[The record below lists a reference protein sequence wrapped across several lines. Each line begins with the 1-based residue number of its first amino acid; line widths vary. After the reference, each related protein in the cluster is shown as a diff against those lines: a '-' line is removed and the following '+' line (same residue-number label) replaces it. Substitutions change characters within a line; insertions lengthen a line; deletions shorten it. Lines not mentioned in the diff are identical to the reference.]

1 MCPTLQEE
9 RIICHEETSSESSVV
24 TPPDCVEEEDE
35 GGCCALFSV
44 FINFFSLYLYMQSL
58 RMCLVK
64 LILKFSFFQRHLTLV
79 FASVSYFFYA
89 CLFFISK
96 QTMFDYASSFK
107 ENDDENVRNDDENYF
122 VSGKRPSSIIWNC
135 IIGLLI
141 QMYRAQKTR
150 ISSEIYLPFEC
161 CSEGYPP
168 FG

>member
-1 MCPTLQEE
+1 MTDDRYSRYGLLPAVIMCPTLQEE

-44 FINFFSLYLYMQSL
+44 FINFIFPKASYPCFCFSKLLFL
-58 RMCLVK
+58 RM
-64 LILKFSFFQRHLTLV
+64 LI
-79 FASVSYFFYA
+79 
-89 CLFFISK
+89 FISK

-161 CSEGYPP
+161 CSEGYPT